1 MTSRR
6 IEMCTQNKEKET
18 ETNGNHS
25 SSSSMRSKVSKRE
38 QKKHLEK
45 SYNN

>member
-25 SSSSMRSKVSKRE
+25 SSSMRSKVSKRE